1 MTNNKIKKIIL
12 ILLIFSLNVF
22 GYYSSEAFIDLL
34 VQSNQ
39 LRVRTDRVGVL
50 FGNENI
56 RAAIGLTGAN
66 SLSGIILHNVSEFEY
81 LNGSKKGLDQ
91 FVPAALGGIGYKM
104 GIFGI
109 AFGYEFKWKSP
120 TYMVHTPVL
129 SMTALDNN
137 FRINIPI
144 SIGVGQKS
152 YYHPNRESLK
162 GAMVISTGIEA
173 RYYFNMEYF
182 SHLRFYFNYGN
193 SKIKEINSPSINFT
207 QQSVGF
213 QARAYFNYDFSYY
226 KITPIIRFQ
235 FDMALATK
243 YKNIEKTYQ
252 IVDNYFITAKGF
264 APVGG
269 IITEGRYGSEGANAN
284 LNSGNLA
291 GGYIASIPNT
301 YYAEEPYRIGLA
313 FPVGIRAMS
322 ESETI
327 ELYVEPALSLTI
339 VNAKRIYSF
348 KETIQGLNFLQEKD
362 RRKTPFYTFGYV
374 VYAELYIRPRP
385 RLEWYTELQ
394 TGGATVAGELANTS
408 GSTSIIF
415 NASTG
420 ITWYF

>member
-1 MTNNKIKKIIL
+1 MKKIIL
-12 ILLIFSLNVF
+12 LLLILSLKAF
-22 GYYSSEAFIDLL
+22 GYYSSDAMIDLL

-39 LRVRTDRVGVL
+39 LRVRTDRVGAV
-50 FGNENI
+50 FGNENV

-66 SLSGIILHNVSEFEY
+66 SLSGIIVHNVNDFDA
-81 LNGSKKGLDQ
+81 LNNAKKGLYQ
-91 FVPAALGGIGYKM
+91 FVPAVLGAIGYDSDLFGIG
-104 GIFGI
+104 
-109 AFGYEFKWKSP
+109 FGYEFKWKDA
-120 TYMVHTPVL
+120 TYMVHTPIITL
-129 SMTALDNN
+129 TALEDT
-137 FRINIPI
+137 FRINIPV
-144 SIGVGQKS
+144 SVGVGQRS
-152 YYHPNRESLK
+152 YYNRADSLK
-162 GAMVISTGIEA
+162 GTMVISTGIEA

-182 SHLRFYFNYGN
+182 SHLRFYLNYGN
-193 SKIKEINSPSINFT
+193 STIKEISSPSTNFT

-243 YKNIEKTYQ
+243 FKNITRNYN

-264 APVGG
+264 TPVNGA
-269 IITEGRYGSEGANAN
+269 ITEGSYGSSGANADVN
-284 LNSGNLA
+284 TRGELR

-301 YYAEEPYRIGLA
+301 YYAEEPYRIGIAL
-313 FPVGIRAMS
+313 PVGFRTVS
-322 ESETI
+322 ESGTI

-348 KETIQGLNFLQEKD
+348 SQAMQGLENLTEND
-362 RRKTPFYTFGYV
+362 RRKAPFLTFGYV
-374 VYAELYIRPRP
+374 VYGELYIRPRP
-385 RLEWYTELQ
+385 RLEWYTEIQ

-408 GSTSIIF
+408 GSTSLIF

>member
-1 MTNNKIKKIIL
+1 MKKIIL
-12 ILLIFSLNVF
+12 LLLILSLNAF
-22 GYYSSEAFIDLL
+22 GYYSSDAMIDLL

-39 LRVRTDRVGVL
+39 LRIRTDRVGVL

-66 SLSGIILHNVSEFEY
+66 SLSGIILHNVNDFDA
-81 LNGSKKGLDQ
+81 LNNAKKGLYQ
-91 FVPAALGGIGYKM
+91 FVPAVLSAVGYDSSLFGIG
-104 GIFGI
+104 
-109 AFGYEFKWKSP
+109 FGYEFKWKDA
-120 TYMVHTPVL
+120 TYMVHTPIITL
-129 SMTALDNN
+129 TALENT
-137 FRINIPI
+137 FRINIPV
-144 SIGVGQKS
+144 SVGVGQRS
-152 YYHPNRESLK
+152 YYNRADSLK
-162 GAMVISTGIEA
+162 GTMVISTGIEA

-182 SHLRFYFNYGN
+182 SHLRFYLNYGN
-193 SKIKEINSPSINFT
+193 STIKEISSPSTNFT

-243 YKNIEKTYQ
+243 FKNITRNYN

-264 APVGG
+264 TPVNGA
-269 IITEGRYGSEGANAN
+269 ITEGSYGSSGANADVN
-284 LNSGNLA
+284 TRGELR

-313 FPVGIRAMS
+313 FPVGIRATS
-322 ESETI
+322 ESGTI

-348 KETIQGLNFLQEKD
+348 SQAMQGLENLTEDD
-362 RRKTPFYTFGYV
+362 RRKTPFLTFGYV

-394 TGGATVAGELANTS
+394 TGGATVAGDLANTS
-408 GSTSIIF
+408 GSTSLIF

>member
-1 MTNNKIKKIIL
+1 MKKIIL
-12 ILLIFSLNVF
+12 PLLIFCTSAF
-22 GYYSSEAFIDLL
+22 GYYSSEAFIDFL
-34 VQSNQ
+34 VQPNQ
-39 LRVRTDRVGVL
+39 LRVRTDRVGAI

-66 SLSGIILHNVSEFEY
+66 SLSGIIVHNVTEFEY
-81 LNGSKKGLDQ
+81 LNNSKKGLDQ
-91 FVPAALGGIGYKM
+91 FVPAALAGIGYKM

-109 AFGYEFKWKSP
+109 GLGYEFKWKSP

-129 SMTALDNN
+129 SMTALDNT
-137 FRINIPI
+137 FRINIPV

-152 YYHPNRESLK
+152 YYHPDRESLK
-162 GAMVISTGIEA
+162 GTMVISTGIEG

-193 SKIKEINSPSINFT
+193 STIKEISSPSTNFT

-213 QARAYFNYDFSYY
+213 QLRAYFNYDLSDY

-235 FDMALATK
+235 FDTALATR
-243 YKNIEKTYQ
+243 YKNIDKSYK

-264 APVGG
+264 SPTGG
-269 IITEGRYGSEGANAN
+269 SITEGHYGSTGANAN
-284 LNSGNLA
+284 LNSGGLA

-301 YYAEEPYRIGLA
+301 YYAEEPYRIGIAL
-313 FPVGIRAMS
+313 PVGFRTVS
-322 ESETI
+322 ESGTI

-348 KETIQGLNFLQEKD
+348 SQAMQGLGNLTEND
-362 RRKTPFYTFGYV
+362 RRKSPFYTFGYV
-374 VYAELYIRPRP
+374 VYGELYIRPRP
-385 RLEWYTELQ
+385 RLEWYTEIQ

-408 GSTSIIF
+408 GTTSLIL

>member
-1 MTNNKIKKIIL
+1 MKKIIL
-12 ILLIFSLNVF
+12 LLLILSTSVF
-22 GYYSSEAFIDLL
+22 GYYSSDAMIDLL

-39 LRVRTDRVGVL
+39 LRVRTDRVGAV
-50 FGNENI
+50 FGNENV

-66 SLSGIILHNVSEFEY
+66 SLSGIIVHNVNDFDA
-81 LNGSKKGLDQ
+81 LNNAKKGLYQ
-91 FVPAALGGIGYKM
+91 FVPAVLGAIGYDSDLFGIG
-104 GIFGI
+104 
-109 AFGYEFKWKSP
+109 FGYEFKWKDA
-120 TYMVHTPVL
+120 TYMVHTPIITL
-129 SMTALDNN
+129 TALEDT
-137 FRINIPI
+137 FRINIPV
-144 SIGVGQKS
+144 SVGVGQRS
-152 YYHPNRESLK
+152 YYNRADSLK
-162 GAMVISTGIEA
+162 GTMVISTGIEA

-182 SHLRFYFNYGN
+182 SHLRFYLNYGN
-193 SKIKEINSPSINFT
+193 STIKEISSPSTNFT

-243 YKNIEKTYQ
+243 FKNITRNYN

-264 APVGG
+264 TPVNGA
-269 IITEGRYGSEGANAN
+269 ITEGSYGSSGANADVN
-284 LNSGNLA
+284 TRGELR

-301 YYAEEPYRIGLA
+301 YYAEEPYRIGVA
-313 FPVGIRAMS
+313 VPVGFRTVS
-322 ESETI
+322 ESGTI

-348 KETIQGLNFLQEKD
+348 SQAMQGLENLTEND
-362 RRKTPFYTFGYV
+362 RRKAPFLTFGYV
-374 VYAELYIRPRP
+374 VYGELYIRPRP
-385 RLEWYTELQ
+385 RLEWYTEIQ

-408 GSTSIIF
+408 GSTSLIL

>member
-1 MTNNKIKKIIL
+1 MKKIIL
-12 ILLIFSLNVF
+12 LLLILSLNAF
-22 GYYSSEAFIDLL
+22 GYYSSDAMIDLL

-39 LRVRTDRVGVL
+39 LRIRTDRVGVL

-66 SLSGIILHNVSEFEY
+66 SLSGIILHNVNDFDA
-81 LNGSKKGLDQ
+81 LNNAKKGLYQ
-91 FVPAALGGIGYKM
+91 FVPAVLSAVGYDSSLFGIG
-104 GIFGI
+104 
-109 AFGYEFKWKSP
+109 FGYEFKWKDA
-120 TYMVHTPVL
+120 TYMVHTPIITL
-129 SMTALDNN
+129 TALENT
-137 FRINIPI
+137 FRINIPV
-144 SIGVGQKS
+144 SVGVGQRS
-152 YYHPNRESLK
+152 YYNRADSLK
-162 GAMVISTGIEA
+162 GTMVISTGIEA

-182 SHLRFYFNYGN
+182 SHLRFYLNYGN
-193 SKIKEINSPSINFT
+193 STIKEISSPSTNFT

-243 YKNIEKTYQ
+243 FKNITRNYN

-264 APVGG
+264 TPVNGA
-269 IITEGRYGSEGANAN
+269 ITEGSYGSSGANADVN
-284 LNSGNLA
+284 TRGELR

-301 YYAEEPYRIGLA
+301 YYAEEPYRIGVA
-313 FPVGIRAMS
+313 VPVGFRATS
-322 ESETI
+322 ESGTI

-348 KETIQGLNFLQEKD
+348 SQAMQGLENLTEDD
-362 RRKTPFYTFGYV
+362 RRKTPFLTFGYV

-394 TGGATVAGELANTS
+394 TGGATVAGDLANTS
-408 GSTSIIF
+408 GSTSLIF

>member
-1 MTNNKIKKIIL
+1 MKKIIL
-12 ILLIFSLNVF
+12 LLLIFSTSVF
-22 GYYSSEAFIDLL
+22 GYYSSDAMIDLL

-39 LRVRTDRVGVL
+39 LRVRTDRVGAV
-50 FGNENI
+50 FGNENV

-66 SLSGIILHNVSEFEY
+66 SLSGIIVHNVNDFDA
-81 LNGSKKGLDQ
+81 LNNAKKGLYQ
-91 FVPAALGGIGYKM
+91 FVPAVLGAIGYDSDLFGIG
-104 GIFGI
+104 
-109 AFGYEFKWKSP
+109 FGYEFKWKDA
-120 TYMVHTPVL
+120 TYMVHTPIITL
-129 SMTALDNN
+129 TALEDT
-137 FRINIPI
+137 FRINIPV
-144 SIGVGQKS
+144 SVGVGQRS
-152 YYHPNRESLK
+152 YYNRADSLK
-162 GAMVISTGIEA
+162 GTMVISTGIEA

-182 SHLRFYFNYGN
+182 SHLRFYLNYGN
-193 SKIKEINSPSINFT
+193 STIKEISSPSTNFT

-243 YKNIEKTYQ
+243 FKNITRNYN

-264 APVGG
+264 TPVNGA
-269 IITEGRYGSEGANAN
+269 ITEGSYGSSGANADVN
-284 LNSGNLA
+284 TRGELR

-301 YYAEEPYRIGLA
+301 YYAEEPYRIGVA
-313 FPVGIRAMS
+313 VPVGFRTMS
-322 ESETI
+322 ESGTI

-348 KETIQGLNFLQEKD
+348 SQAMQGLENLTEND
-362 RRKTPFYTFGYV
+362 RRKAPFLTFGYV
-374 VYAELYIRPRP
+374 VYGELYIRPRP
-385 RLEWYTELQ
+385 RLEWYTEIQ

-408 GSTSIIF
+408 GSTSLIF

>member
-1 MTNNKIKKIIL
+1 MKK
-12 ILLIFSLNVF
+12 ILLIISILSFNLF
-22 GYYSSEAFIDLL
+22 GYYSSDAMIDLL

-39 LRVRTDRVGVL
+39 LRIRTDRVGVL

-66 SLSGIILHNVSEFEY
+66 SLSGIILHNVNDFDA
-81 LNGSKKGLDQ
+81 LNNAKKGLYQ
-91 FVPAALGGIGYKM
+91 FVPAVLGAVGYDSSLFGIG
-104 GIFGI
+104 
-109 AFGYEFKWKSP
+109 FGYEFKWKDA
-120 TYMVHTPVL
+120 TYMVHTPIITL
-129 SMTALDNN
+129 TALEDT
-137 FRINIPI
+137 FRINIPV
-144 SIGVGQKS
+144 SVGVGQRS
-152 YYHPNRESLK
+152 YYNRADSLK
-162 GAMVISTGIEA
+162 GTMVISTGIEA

-182 SHLRFYFNYGN
+182 SHLRFYLNYGN
-193 SKIKEINSPSINFT
+193 SKIKEISSPSTNFT

-243 YKNIEKTYQ
+243 FKNITRNYN

-264 APVGG
+264 TPVNGA
-269 IITEGRYGSEGANAN
+269 ITEGSYGSSGANADVN
-284 LNSGNLA
+284 TRGELR

-301 YYAEEPYRIGLA
+301 YYAEEPYRIGIAL
-313 FPVGIRAMS
+313 PVGFRTVS
-322 ESETI
+322 ESGTI

-348 KETIQGLNFLQEKD
+348 SQAMQGLENLTEND
-362 RRKTPFYTFGYV
+362 RRKAPFLTFGYV
-374 VYAELYIRPRP
+374 VYGELYIRPRP
-385 RLEWYTELQ
+385 RLEWYTEIQ

-408 GSTSIIF
+408 GTTSLIF

>member
-1 MTNNKIKKIIL
+1 MKKIIL
-12 ILLIFSLNVF
+12 LLLIFYTSAF

-34 VQSNQ
+34 VQPNQ

-66 SLSGIILHNVSEFEY
+66 SLSGIIVHNVTEFEY
-81 LNGSKKGLDQ
+81 LNNSKKGLDQ
-91 FVPAALGGIGYKM
+91 FVPAALAGIGYKM

-109 AFGYEFKWKSP
+109 ALGYEFKWKSP
-120 TYMVHTPVL
+120 TYMVHTPIL
-129 SMTALDNN
+129 SMTALDNT
-137 FRINIPI
+137 FRINIPV
-144 SIGVGQKS
+144 SVGVGQKS
-152 YYHPNRESLK
+152 YYHPDRESLK
-162 GAMVISTGIEA
+162 GTMVISTGIEG

-193 SKIKEINSPSINFT
+193 STIKEISSPSTNFT

-213 QARAYFNYDFSYY
+213 QLRAYFNYDLSDY

-235 FDMALATK
+235 FDMALATR
-243 YKNIEKTYQ
+243 YKNIDKSYKF
-252 IVDNYFITAKGF
+252 VDNYFITAKGF
-264 APVGG
+264 SPTGG
-269 IITEGRYGSEGANAN
+269 SITEGHYGSTGANADVFN
-284 LNSGNLA
+284 GELR

-301 YYAEEPYRIGLA
+301 YYAEEPYRIGIAL
-313 FPVGIRAMS
+313 PVGFRTVS
-322 ESETI
+322 ESGTI

-348 KETIQGLNFLQEKD
+348 SQAMQGLESLTEEY
-362 RRKTPFYTFGYV
+362 RRKSPFYTFGYV
-374 VYAELYIRPRP
+374 VYGELYIRPRP
-385 RLEWYTELQ
+385 RLEWYTEIQ

-408 GSTSIIF
+408 GTTSLIL

>member
-1 MTNNKIKKIIL
+1 MKKIIL
-12 ILLIFSLNVF
+12 LLLILSTSVF
-22 GYYSSEAFIDLL
+22 GYYSSDAMIDLL

-39 LRVRTDRVGVL
+39 LRVRTDRVGAV
-50 FGNENI
+50 FGNENV

-66 SLSGIILHNVSEFEY
+66 SLSGIIVHNVNDFDA
-81 LNGSKKGLDQ
+81 LNNAKKGLYQ
-91 FVPAALGGIGYKM
+91 FVPAVLGAIGYDSDLFGIG
-104 GIFGI
+104 
-109 AFGYEFKWKSP
+109 FGYEFKWKDA
-120 TYMVHTPVL
+120 TYMVHTPIITL
-129 SMTALDNN
+129 TALEDT
-137 FRINIPI
+137 FRINIPV
-144 SIGVGQKS
+144 SVGVGQRS
-152 YYHPNRESLK
+152 YYNRADSLK
-162 GAMVISTGIEA
+162 GTMVISTGIEA

-182 SHLRFYFNYGN
+182 SHLRFYLNYGN
-193 SKIKEINSPSINFT
+193 STIKEINNPSTNFT

-243 YKNIEKTYQ
+243 FKNITRNYN

-264 APVGG
+264 TPVNGA
-269 IITEGRYGSEGANAN
+269 ITEGSYGSSGANADVN
-284 LNSGNLA
+284 TRGELR

-301 YYAEEPYRIGLA
+301 YYAEEPYRIGVA
-313 FPVGIRAMS
+313 VPVGFRTVS
-322 ESETI
+322 ESGTI

-348 KETIQGLNFLQEKD
+348 SQAMQGLENLTEND
-362 RRKTPFYTFGYV
+362 RRKAPFLTFGYV
-374 VYAELYIRPRP
+374 VYGELYIRPRP
-385 RLEWYTELQ
+385 RLEWYTEIQ

-408 GSTSIIF
+408 GSTSLIF

>member
-1 MTNNKIKKIIL
+1 MKKIIL
-12 ILLIFSLNVF
+12 LLLILSTSVF
-22 GYYSSEAFIDLL
+22 GYYSSDAMIDLL

-39 LRVRTDRVGVL
+39 LRVRTDRVGAV
-50 FGNENI
+50 FGNENV

-66 SLSGIILHNVSEFEY
+66 SLSGIIVHNVNDFDA
-81 LNGSKKGLDQ
+81 LNNAKKGLYQ
-91 FVPAALGGIGYKM
+91 FVPAVLGAVGYDSDLFGIG
-104 GIFGI
+104 
-109 AFGYEFKWKSP
+109 FGYEFKWKDA
-120 TYMVHTPVL
+120 TYMVHTPIITL
-129 SMTALDNN
+129 TALEDT
-137 FRINIPI
+137 FRINIPV
-144 SIGVGQKS
+144 SVGVGQRS
-152 YYHPNRESLK
+152 YYNRADSLK
-162 GAMVISTGIEA
+162 GTMVISTGIEA

-182 SHLRFYFNYGN
+182 SHLRFYLNYGN
-193 SKIKEINSPSINFT
+193 STIKEISSPSTNFT

-243 YKNIEKTYQ
+243 FKNITRNYN

-264 APVGG
+264 TPVNGA
-269 IITEGRYGSEGANAN
+269 ITEGSYGSSGANADVN
-284 LNSGNLA
+284 TRGELR

-301 YYAEEPYRIGLA
+301 YYAEEPYRIGVA
-313 FPVGIRAMS
+313 VPVGFRTVS
-322 ESETI
+322 ESGTI

-348 KETIQGLNFLQEKD
+348 SQAMQGLENLTEND
-362 RRKTPFYTFGYV
+362 RRKAPFLTFGYV
-374 VYAELYIRPRP
+374 VYGELYIRPRP
-385 RLEWYTELQ
+385 RLEWYTEIQ

-408 GSTSIIF
+408 GSTSLIF

>member
-1 MTNNKIKKIIL
+1 MKKIIL
-12 ILLIFSLNVF
+12 PLLIFCASAF

-34 VQSNQ
+34 VQPNQ

-66 SLSGIILHNVSEFEY
+66 SLSGIIIHNVTEFQY
-81 LNGSKKGLDQ
+81 LNNSKKGLDQ
-91 FVPAALGGIGYKM
+91 FVPAALAGIGYQM

-109 AFGYEFKWKSP
+109 GLGYEFKWKSP

-129 SMTALDNN
+129 SMTALDNT
-137 FRINIPI
+137 FRINIPV

-152 YYHPNRESLK
+152 YYHPDRESLK
-162 GAMVISTGIEA
+162 GTMVISTGIEA
-173 RYYFNMEYF
+173 RYYFNTILN
-182 SHLRFYFNYGN
+182 HLRFYFNYGN
-193 SKIKEINSPSINFT
+193 STIKEISSPSTNFT

-213 QARAYFNYDFSYY
+213 QLRAYFNYDLSDY

-235 FDMALATK
+235 FDTALATR
-243 YKNIEKTYQ
+243 YKNIDKSYQ

-264 APVGG
+264 SPTGG
-269 IITEGRYGSEGANAN
+269 SITEGHYGSTGANAN
-284 LNSGNLA
+284 LNSGGLA

-301 YYAEEPYRIGLA
+301 YYAEEPYRIGIAL
-313 FPVGIRAMS
+313 PVGFRTVS
-322 ESETI
+322 ESGTI

-348 KETIQGLNFLQEKD
+348 SQAMGSLENLTEEY
-362 RRKTPFYTFGYV
+362 RRKSPFYTFGYV
-374 VYAELYIRPRP
+374 VYGELYIRPRP
-385 RLEWYTELQ
+385 RLEWYTEIQ

-408 GSTSIIF
+408 GTTSLIL

>member
-1 MTNNKIKKIIL
+1 MKKIIL
-12 ILLIFSLNVF
+12 LLLIFYTSAF

-34 VQSNQ
+34 VQPNQ

-66 SLSGIILHNVSEFEY
+66 SLSGIIVHNVTEFEY
-81 LNGSKKGLDQ
+81 LNNSKKGLDQ
-91 FVPAALGGIGYKM
+91 FVPAALAGIGYQM

-109 AFGYEFKWKSP
+109 ALGYEFKWKSP

-129 SMTALDNN
+129 SMTALDNT
-137 FRINIPI
+137 FRINIPV

-152 YYHPNRESLK
+152 YYHPDRESLK
-162 GAMVISTGIEA
+162 GTMVISTGIEA
-173 RYYFNMEYF
+173 RYYFNTILN
-182 SHLRFYFNYGN
+182 HLRFYFNYGN
-193 SKIKEINSPSINFT
+193 STIKEINNPSTNFT

-213 QARAYFNYDFSYY
+213 QLRAYFNYDLSDY

-235 FDMALATK
+235 FDTALATR
-243 YKNIEKTYQ
+243 YKNIDKSYK

-264 APVGG
+264 SPTGG
-269 IITEGRYGSEGANAN
+269 SITEGHYGSTGANAN
-284 LNSGNLA
+284 LNSGGLA

-301 YYAEEPYRIGLA
+301 YYAEEPYRIGIAL
-313 FPVGIRAMS
+313 PVGFRTVS
-322 ESETI
+322 ESGTI

-348 KETIQGLNFLQEKD
+348 SQAMQGLESLTEEY
-362 RRKTPFYTFGYV
+362 RRKSPFYTFGYV
-374 VYAELYIRPRP
+374 VYGELYIRPRP
-385 RLEWYTELQ
+385 RLEWYTEIQ

-408 GSTSIIF
+408 GSTSLIL

>member
-1 MTNNKIKKIIL
+1 MKKIIL
-12 ILLIFSLNVF
+12 LLLIFCASAF
-22 GYYSSEAFIDLL
+22 GYYSSEAFIDFL
-34 VQSNQ
+34 VQPNQ
-39 LRVRTDRVGVL
+39 LRVRTDRVGAV
-50 FGNENI
+50 FGNENV

-66 SLSGIILHNVSEFEY
+66 SLSGIIVHNVTEFEY
-81 LNGSKKGLDQ
+81 LNNSKKGLDQ
-91 FVPAALGGIGYKM
+91 FVPAALAGIGYKM

-109 AFGYEFKWKSP
+109 GLGYEFKWKSP

-129 SMTALDNN
+129 SMTALDND

-152 YYHPNRESLK
+152 YYHPDRESLK
-162 GAMVISTGIEA
+162 GTMVISTGIEG

-193 SKIKEINSPSINFT
+193 STIKEINNPSTNFT

-213 QARAYFNYDFSYY
+213 QLRAYFNYDLSDY

-235 FDMALATK
+235 FDTALATR
-243 YKNIEKTYQ
+243 YKNIDKSYK

-264 APVGG
+264 SPTGG
-269 IITEGRYGSEGANAN
+269 SITEGHYGSTGANAN
-284 LNSGNLA
+284 LNSGGLA

-301 YYAEEPYRIGLA
+301 YYAEEPYRIGIAL
-313 FPVGIRAMS
+313 PVGFRTVS
-322 ESETI
+322 ESGTI

-348 KETIQGLNFLQEKD
+348 SQAMQGLESLTEEY
-362 RRKTPFYTFGYV
+362 RRKSPFYTFGYV
-374 VYAELYIRPRP
+374 VYGELYIRPRP
-385 RLEWYTELQ
+385 RLEWYTEIQ

-408 GSTSIIF
+408 GTTSLIL

>member
-1 MTNNKIKKIIL
+1 MKKIIL
-12 ILLIFSLNVF
+12 LLLIFYTSAF

-34 VQSNQ
+34 VQPNQ

-66 SLSGIILHNVSEFEY
+66 SLSGIIVHNVTEFEY
-81 LNGSKKGLDQ
+81 LNNSKKGLDQ
-91 FVPAALGGIGYKM
+91 FVPAALAGIGYKM

-109 AFGYEFKWKSP
+109 GLGYEFKWKSP
-120 TYMVHTPVL
+120 TYMVHTPIL
-129 SMTALDNN
+129 SMTALDND

-144 SIGVGQKS
+144 SVGVGQKS
-152 YYHPNRESLK
+152 YYHPDRESLK
-162 GAMVISTGIEA
+162 GTMVISTGIEA
-173 RYYFNMEYF
+173 RYYFNTILN
-182 SHLRFYFNYGN
+182 HLRFYFNYGN
-193 SKIKEINSPSINFT
+193 STIKEISSPSTNFT

-213 QARAYFNYDFSYY
+213 QLRAYFNYDLSDY

-235 FDMALATK
+235 FDTALATR
-243 YKNIEKTYQ
+243 YKNIDKSYK

-264 APVGG
+264 SPTGG
-269 IITEGRYGSEGANAN
+269 SITEGHYGSTGANAN
-284 LNSGNLA
+284 LNSGGLA

-301 YYAEEPYRIGLA
+301 YYAEEPYRIGIAL
-313 FPVGIRAMS
+313 PVGFRTVS
-322 ESETI
+322 ESGTI

-348 KETIQGLNFLQEKD
+348 SQAMQGLESLTEEY
-362 RRKTPFYTFGYV
+362 RRKSPFYTFGYV
-374 VYAELYIRPRP
+374 VYGELYIRPRP
-385 RLEWYTELQ
+385 RLEWYTEIQ

-408 GSTSIIF
+408 GTTSLIL

>member
-1 MTNNKIKKIIL
+1 MKKIIL
-12 ILLIFSLNVF
+12 LLLILSLNAF

-34 VQSNQ
+34 VQPSQ
-39 LRVRTDRVGVL
+39 LRVRTDRVGAV

-66 SLSGIILHNVSEFEY
+66 SLSGIIIHNVSEFEY
-81 LNGSKKGLDQ
+81 LNNSQKGLDQ
-91 FVPAALGGIGYKM
+91 FVPAVLGGIGYQM

-109 AFGYEFKWKSP
+109 ALGYEFKWKGP

-144 SIGVGQKS
+144 SVGVGQRS
-152 YYHPNRESLK
+152 YYNRADSLK
-162 GAMVISTGIEA
+162 GTMVISTGIET
-173 RYYFNMEYF
+173 RYYLNKEYF
-182 SHLRFYFNYGN
+182 SHLRFYLNYGN
-193 SKIKEINSPSINFT
+193 SKIKEVNSPSINFT

-243 YKNIEKTYQ
+243 YNNIEKTYQ

>member
-1 MTNNKIKKIIL
+1 MKKIIL
-12 ILLIFSLNVF
+12 LLLIFCASAF

-34 VQSNQ
+34 VQPNQ

-66 SLSGIILHNVSEFEY
+66 SLSGIIVHNVTEFEY
-81 LNGSKKGLDQ
+81 LNNSKKGLDQ
-91 FVPAALGGIGYKM
+91 FVPAALAGIGYKM

-109 AFGYEFKWKSP
+109 GLGYEFKWKSP

-129 SMTALDNN
+129 SMTALDND

-144 SIGVGQKS
+144 SVGVGQKS
-152 YYHPNRESLK
+152 YYHPDRESLK
-162 GAMVISTGIEA
+162 GTMVISTGIEA
-173 RYYFNMEYF
+173 RYYFNTILN
-182 SHLRFYFNYGN
+182 HLRFYFNYGN
-193 SKIKEINSPSINFT
+193 STIKEINNPSTNFT

-213 QARAYFNYDFSYY
+213 QLRAYFNYDLSDY

-235 FDMALATK
+235 FDTALATR
-243 YKNIEKTYQ
+243 YKNIDKSYK

-264 APVGG
+264 SPTGG
-269 IITEGRYGSEGANAN
+269 SITEGHYGSTGANAN
-284 LNSGNLA
+284 LNSGGLA

-301 YYAEEPYRIGLA
+301 YYAEEPYRIGIAL
-313 FPVGIRAMS
+313 PVGFRTVS
-322 ESETI
+322 ESGTI

-348 KETIQGLNFLQEKD
+348 SQAMQGLESLTEEY
-362 RRKTPFYTFGYV
+362 RRKSPFYTFGYV
-374 VYAELYIRPRP
+374 VYGELYIRPRP
-385 RLEWYTELQ
+385 RLEWYTEIQ

-408 GSTSIIF
+408 GTTSLIL

>member
-1 MTNNKIKKIIL
+1 MKKIIL
-12 ILLIFSLNVF
+12 LLLILSLKAF

-34 VQSNQ
+34 VQPNQ

-66 SLSGIILHNVSEFEY
+66 SLSGIIIHNVSDFES
-81 LNGSKKGLDQ
+81 LNNAKKGLDQ
-91 FVPAALGGIGYKM
+91 FVPAALAGIGYQM

-109 AFGYEFKWKSP
+109 ALGYEFKWKGP

-129 SMTALDNN
+129 SMTALDND

-152 YYHPNRESLK
+152 YYNKTDSLK
-162 GAMVISTGIEA
+162 GTMVLSTGIEG

-193 SKIKEINSPSINFT
+193 STIKEISSPSTNFT

-213 QARAYFNYDFSYY
+213 QLRAYFNYDLSDY

-235 FDMALATK
+235 FDTALATR
-243 YKNIEKTYQ
+243 YKNIDKSYQ

-269 IITEGRYGSEGANAN
+269 TITDGSYGSTGANADIN
-284 LNSGNLA
+284 NGSLS

-301 YYAEEPYRIGLA
+301 YYAEEPYRIGIAL
-313 FPVGIRAMS
+313 PVGFRAVS
-322 ESETI
+322 ESGTI

-339 VNAKRIYSF
+339 VNAKNIYSYQQVQ
-348 KETIQGLNFLQEKD
+348 TGSYEK
-362 RRKTPFYTFGYV
+362 RKSMFYTFGYV
-374 VYAELYIRPRP
+374 VYGELYVRPIP
-385 RLEWYTELQ
+385 QLEWYTEIQ

-408 GSTSIIF
+408 GSTSLIL

>member
-1 MTNNKIKKIIL
+1 MKKIIL
-12 ILLIFSLNVF
+12 LLLILSLNAF
-22 GYYSSEAFIDLL
+22 GYYSSDAMIDLL

-39 LRVRTDRVGVL
+39 LRIRTDRVGVL

-66 SLSGIILHNVSEFEY
+66 SLSGIILHNVNDFDA
-81 LNGSKKGLDQ
+81 LNNAKKGLYQ
-91 FVPAALGGIGYKM
+91 FVPAVLGAVGYDSSLFGIG
-104 GIFGI
+104 
-109 AFGYEFKWKSP
+109 FGYEFKWKDA
-120 TYMVHTPVL
+120 TYMVHTPIITL
-129 SMTALDNN
+129 TALENT
-137 FRINIPI
+137 FRINIPV
-144 SIGVGQKS
+144 SVGVGQRS
-152 YYHPNRESLK
+152 YYNRADSLK
-162 GAMVISTGIEA
+162 GTMVISTGIEA

-182 SHLRFYFNYGN
+182 SHLRFYLNYGN
-193 SKIKEINSPSINFT
+193 STIKEISSPSTNFT

-243 YKNIEKTYQ
+243 FKNITRNYN

-264 APVGG
+264 TPVNGA
-269 IITEGRYGSEGANAN
+269 ITEGSYGSSGANADVN
-284 LNSGNLA
+284 TRGELR

-301 YYAEEPYRIGLA
+301 YYAEEPYRIGVA
-313 FPVGIRAMS
+313 VPVGFRATS
-322 ESETI
+322 ESGTI

-348 KETIQGLNFLQEKD
+348 SQAMQGLENLTEDD
-362 RRKTPFYTFGYV
+362 RRKTPFLTFGYV

-394 TGGATVAGELANTS
+394 TGGATVAGDLANTS
-408 GSTSIIF
+408 GSTSLIF

>member
-1 MTNNKIKKIIL
+1 MKKIIL
-12 ILLIFSLNVF
+12 LLLILSTSVF
-22 GYYSSEAFIDLL
+22 GYYSSDAMIDLL

-39 LRVRTDRVGVL
+39 LRVRTDRVGAV
-50 FGNENI
+50 FGNENV

-66 SLSGIILHNVSEFEY
+66 SLSGIIVHNVNDFDA
-81 LNGSKKGLDQ
+81 LNNAKKGLYQ
-91 FVPAALGGIGYKM
+91 FVPAVLGAVGYDSDLFGIG
-104 GIFGI
+104 
-109 AFGYEFKWKSP
+109 FGYEFKWKDA
-120 TYMVHTPVL
+120 TYMVHTPIITL
-129 SMTALDNN
+129 TALEDT
-137 FRINIPI
+137 FRINIPV
-144 SIGVGQKS
+144 SVGVGQRS
-152 YYHPNRESLK
+152 YYNRADSLK
-162 GAMVISTGIEA
+162 GTMVISTGIEA

-182 SHLRFYFNYGN
+182 SHLRFYLNYGN
-193 SKIKEINSPSINFT
+193 STIKEISSPSTNFT

-243 YKNIEKTYQ
+243 FKNITRNYN

-264 APVGG
+264 TPVNGA
-269 IITEGRYGSEGANAN
+269 ITEGSYGSSGANADVN
-284 LNSGNLA
+284 TRGELR

-301 YYAEEPYRIGLA
+301 YYAEEPYRIGVA
-313 FPVGIRAMS
+313 VPVGFRTVS
-322 ESETI
+322 ESGTI

-348 KETIQGLNFLQEKD
+348 SQAMQGLENLTEEY
-362 RRKTPFYTFGYV
+362 RRKSPFYTFGYV
-374 VYAELYIRPRP
+374 VYGELYIRPRP
-385 RLEWYTELQ
+385 RLEWYTEIQ

-408 GSTSIIF
+408 GSTSLIL